1 MIESLQF
8 LANGFEVAGTL
19 QNLLY
24 CLIGAIVGTLVGVLP
39 GLGPI
44 AGIALLIP
52 ATFGLNATSALI
64 MLSGIY
70 YGAMYGGSTT
80 SILINVP
87 GETAS
92 VITCIDGYQMAQQ
105 GRAGPALAISAI
117 GSFIAGT
124 IAIFGLVLIAP
135 PLAAA
140 ALAFGPPEFASLMMF
155 AFVVLSNVTGG
166 SLVKALMMVIA
177 GLILGTIGLDPVT
190 GNERF
195 TFGSAYLLSGIE
207 FVAVAIGVFGL
218 GEILVNA
225 AKPPQ
230 QLEQRV
236 LVPRFRD
243 LYPTFQDLKRSIG
256 AILRGTG
263 IGFGVG
269 LIPGP
274 APVIATYAAYTV
286 EKRFSKHPEEFGKG
300 AIEGVAGPEAANNAA
315 TQSAFIPLFVIGV
328 PFGPVPAILLG
339 ALLIHGVTPG
349 PLLISES
356 PQLFWAVVASM
367 YIGNF
372 ILLLLNLPFVPL
384 FANMLRVPK
393 KVLLPLVML
402 FCVTGMFSVNNS
414 VLDIWMMLAFGAL
427 GYILRGWACE
437 GAPLLLGLVLG
448 PKLEVAFRQS
458 VMISHGGFDIFIDR
472 PISLA
477 FLVATLGFLLF
488 PLIKRAARLLLPK
501 PPPSS
506 GGPKRLVEGQPR

>member
-1 MIESLQF
+1 MLESLQY
-8 LANGFEVAGTL
+8 LIGGFTVAATA

-24 CLIGAIVGTLVGVLP
+24 CLIGAIVGTLVGILP

-52 ATFGLNATSALI
+52 VTFGLNPTSALI
-64 MLSGIY
+64 MLAGIY

-92 VITCIDGYQMAQQ
+92 VITCIDGYKMAQQ
-105 GRAGPALAISAI
+105 GRAGPALAIAAI

-140 ALAFGPPEFASLMMF
+140 ALAFGPPEFASLMVF
-155 AFVVLSNVTGG
+155 GFVVLSNVTGT
-166 SLVKALMMVIA
+166 SLVKALIMAVV

-190 GNERF
+190 GNARF
-195 TFGSAYLLSGIE
+195 TFDTAYLLGGIE

-218 GEILVNA
+218 GEVLVNA
-225 AKPPQ
+225 AKPPA

-243 LYPTFQDLKRSIG
+243 LYPTLQDLRRSIG
-256 AILRGTG
+256 AILRGAG
-263 IGFGVG
+263 IGFGMG

-274 APVIATYAAYTV
+274 APVIATYASYAV
-286 EKRFSKHPEEFGKG
+286 EKRLSKHPEEFGKG
-300 AIEGVAGPEAANNAA
+300 AIEGVAGPESANNSA
-315 TQSAFIPLFVIGV
+315 TQSAFIPLFVLGI
-328 PFGPVPAILLG
+328 PFGPVTAILLG

-349 PLLISES
+349 PLLIAEH
-356 PQLFWAVVASM
+356 PQLFWAVIASM

-372 ILLLLNLPFVPL
+372 ILLLLNLPFIPL

-402 FCVTGMFSVNNS
+402 FCFTGMYSVNNS
-414 VLDIWMMLAFGAL
+414 VPDIWMMLGFGAL
-427 GYILRGWACE
+427 GYILRGWAYE

-458 VMISHGGFDIFIDR
+458 VMISHGDFGIFVER
-472 PISLA
+472 PVSLA
-477 FLVATLGFLLF
+477 LLLATLAFLLF
-488 PLIKRAARLLLPK
+488 PFIKLAWRSFQPK
-501 PPPSS
+501 TTPP
-506 GGPKRLVEGQPR
+506 QAHT

>member
-1 MIESLQF
+1 MLESLQY
-8 LANGFEVAGTL
+8 LISGFTVATTA

-24 CLIGAIVGTLVGVLP
+24 CLIGAIVGTLVGILP

-52 ATFGLNATSALI
+52 ATFGLNPTSALI
-64 MLSGIY
+64 MLAGIY

-92 VITCIDGYQMAQQ
+92 VITCIDGYKMAQQ
-105 GRAGPALAISAI
+105 GRAGPALAISAL

-140 ALAFGPPEFASLMMF
+140 ALAFGPPEFASLMVF
-155 AFVVLSNVTGG
+155 GFVVLSNVTGT
-166 SLVKALMMVIA
+166 SLIKALMMAVV
-177 GLILGTIGLDPVT
+177 GLIIGTIGMDPVT

-195 TFGSAYLLSGIE
+195 TFDSAYLLGGIE

-218 GEILVNA
+218 GEVLVNA
-225 AKPPQ
+225 AKPAE
-230 QLEQRV
+230 QLEGRV

-243 LYPTFQDLKRSIG
+243 LYPSLADLKRAIG

-269 LIPGP
+269 LVPGP
-274 APVIATYAAYTV
+274 APVIATYASYTV
-286 EKRFSKHPEEFGKG
+286 EKRLSKHPEEFGNG
-300 AIEGVAGPEAANNAA
+300 AIEGVAGPESANNAA
-315 TQSAFIPLFVIGV
+315 TQSAFIPLFVLGI
-328 PFGPVPAILLG
+328 PFGPVTAILLG

-349 PLLISES
+349 PLLIAEH

-414 VLDIWMMLAFGAL
+414 ILDIWMMLAFGAL
-427 GYILRGWACE
+427 GYILRGWAYE

-458 VMISHGGFDIFIDR
+458 VMISHGDFGIFVER
-472 PISLA
+472 PVSAALLLATLA
-477 FLVATLGFLLF
+477 FLVYPLVKLARRTLHRK
-488 PLIKRAARLLLPK
+488 PAAGVAHEER
-501 PPPSS
+501 
-506 GGPKRLVEGQPR
+506 Q

>member
-1 MIESLQF
+1 MLESLQY
-8 LANGFEVAGTL
+8 LISGFAVATTL
-19 QNLLY
+19 QNLAY
-24 CLIGAIVGTLVGVLP
+24 CLIGAIVGTLVGILP

-52 ATFGLNATSALI
+52 ATFGLNPTSALI
-64 MLSGIY
+64 MLAGIY

-92 VITCIDGYQMAQQ
+92 VITCIDGYKMAQQ
-105 GRAGPALAISAI
+105 GRAGPALAISAL

-140 ALAFGPPEFASLMMF
+140 ALAFGPPEFASLMVF
-155 AFVVLSNVTGG
+155 GFVVLSNVTGT
-166 SLVKALMMVIA
+166 SLIKALMMAVV
-177 GLILGTIGLDPVT
+177 GLIIGTIGLDPVT

-195 TFGSAYLLSGIE
+195 TFGSAYLLGGIE

-218 GEILVNA
+218 GEVLVNA
-225 AKPPQ
+225 AKPVA
-230 QLEQRV
+230 QLEGRV

-243 LYPTFQDLKRSIG
+243 LYPSLVDLKRAIG

-263 IGFGVG
+263 IGFGIG
-269 LIPGP
+269 LVPGP
-274 APVIATYAAYTV
+274 APVIATYASYTV
-286 EKRFSKHPEEFGKG
+286 EKRLSKHPEEFGNG
-300 AIEGVAGPEAANNAA
+300 AIEGVAGPESANNSA
-315 TQSAFIPLFVIGV
+315 TQSAFIPLFVLGI
-328 PFGPVPAILLG
+328 PFGPVTAILLG

-349 PLLISES
+349 PLLIAEH

-414 VLDIWMMLAFGAL
+414 ILDIWMMLAFGAL
-427 GYILRGWACE
+427 GYVLRGWAYE

-458 VMISHGGFDIFIDR
+458 VMISHGDFGIFVER
-472 PISLA
+472 PVSLGL
-477 FLVATLGFLLF
+477 LVATALFLVY
-488 PLIKRAARLLLPK
+488 PLAKLAWRAWLRK
-501 PPPSS
+501 PAAAAVQ
-506 GGPKRLVEGQPR
+506 GERQ

>member
-1 MIESLQF
+1 MLESLQL
-8 LANGFEVAGTL
+8 LAGGFATALTL
-19 QNLLY
+19 QNLAY
-24 CLIGAIVGTLVGVLP
+24 CLAGAIVGTLVGVLP

-64 MLSGIY
+64 MLAGIY

-105 GRAGPALAISAI
+105 GRAGPALAIAAL
-117 GSFIAGT
+117 GSFVAGT

-140 ALAFGPPEFASLMMF
+140 ALAFGPPEFAALMVF

-166 SLVKALMMVIA
+166 SLVKALMMVVV
-177 GLILGTIGLDPVT
+177 GLILGTLGMDPVT
-190 GNERF
+190 GDARF
-195 TFGSAYLLSGIE
+195 TFETAYLLGGVE

-225 AKPPQ
+225 AKPPA
-230 QLEQRV
+230 QLEARV
-236 LVPRFRD
+236 TVPRLRD
-243 LYPTFQDLKRSIG
+243 LYPSLADLKRSAG

-263 IGFGVG
+263 IGFFTG

-274 APVIATYAAYTV
+274 APVIATYASYTV
-286 EKRFSKHPEEFGKG
+286 EKRVSKHAEEFGKG
-300 AIEGVAGPEAANNAA
+300 AIEGVAGPESANNAA
-315 TQSAFIPLFVIGV
+315 TQSAFIPLFVIGI

-349 PLLISES
+349 PLLISEK
-356 PQLFWAVVASM
+356 PELFWAVVASM

-414 VLDIWMMLAFGAL
+414 VLDIWMMLGFGVL
-427 GYILRGWACE
+427 GYLLRGWAYE

-458 VMISHGGFDIFIDR
+458 VMISHGDFGIFVER
-472 PISLA
+472 PVSLA
-477 FLVATLGFLLF
+477 LLIAT
-488 PLIKRAARLLLPK
+488 AAFLLLPLARRLW
-501 PPPSS
+501 
-506 GGPKRLVEGQPR
+506 PKKEPAAHG

>member
-1 MIESLQF
+1 MVESLEF
-8 LANGFEVAGTL
+8 LFSGFATATTL

-24 CLIGAIVGTLVGVLP
+24 CIIGAIVGTLVGILP

-52 ATFGLNATSALI
+52 ATFGLNPTSALI

-92 VITCIDGYQMAQQ
+92 VITCIDGYQMAQK
-105 GRAGPALAISAI
+105 GRAGPALAISAL
-117 GSFIAGT
+117 GSFVAGT
-124 IAIFGLVLIAP
+124 IAIFGLVLLAP
-135 PLAAA
+135 PLAEA
-140 ALAFGPPEFASLMMF
+140 ALAFGPPEFASLMVF
-155 AFVVLSNVTGG
+155 GFVVLSNVTGK
-166 SLVKALMMVIA
+166 SLTRSLMMAVV
-177 GLILGTIGLDPVT
+177 GLIIGTIGLDPVT

-195 TFGSAYLLSGIE
+195 TFGHAPLLGGIE
-207 FVAVAIGVFGL
+207 FVAVAIGLFGI

-225 AKPPQ
+225 AKPPE

-236 LVPRFRD
+236 VVPRFRD
-243 LYPTFQDLKRSIG
+243 LYPSLQDLKRSVG
-256 AILRGTG
+256 PILRGTG
-263 IGFGVG
+263 IGFGAG

-274 APVIATYAAYTV
+274 APVIATYASYAV
-286 EKRFSKHPEEFGKG
+286 EKRFAKHPEEFGHG
-300 AIEGVAGPEAANNAA
+300 AIEGVAGPEAANNSA
-315 TQSAFIPLFVIGV
+315 TQSAFIPLFVLGI
-328 PFGPVPAILLG
+328 PFGPVTAILLG

-349 PLLISES
+349 PLLIAEH

-402 FCVTGMFSVNNS
+402 FCVTGMYSVNNS
-414 VLDIWMMLAFGAL
+414 VFDMWMMLLFGVL
-427 GYILRGWACE
+427 GYLLRGWAYE

-458 VMISHGGFDIFIDR
+458 VMISHGDLNIFTDR
-472 PISLA
+472 PVSLA
-477 FLVATLGFLLF
+477 FLLATLAFLLYPLLKLARQHFF
-488 PLIKRAARLLLPK
+488 PATDDKKGK
-501 PPPSS
+501 P
-506 GGPKRLVEGQPR
+506 Q

>member
-1 MIESLQF
+1 MLESLDLLLGGF
-8 LANGFEVAGTL
+8 ATALTLKNLA
-19 QNLLY
+19 Y
-24 CLIGAIVGTLVGVLP
+24 CLAGAVVGTLVGILP

-52 ATFGLNATSALI
+52 ATFGLDATAALI
-64 MLSGIY
+64 MLAGIY

-92 VITCIDGYQMAQQ
+92 VITCLDGYKMAQQ
-105 GRAGPALAISAI
+105 GRAGPALAIAAI
-117 GSFIAGT
+117 GSFVAGT

-135 PLAAA
+135 PLARA
-140 ALAFGPPEFASLMMF
+140 ALAFGPAELAALMIF

-166 SLVKALMMVIA
+166 SLVKALMMVVV

-190 GNERF
+190 GDARF
-195 TFGSAYLLSGIE
+195 TFGTAYLLGAIE

-225 AKPPQ
+225 AKPAA
-230 QLEQRV
+230 QLETRV
-236 LVPRFRD
+236 TVPRLRD
-243 LYPTFQDLKRSIG
+243 LYPSLEDLRRSAG

-263 IGFGVG
+263 IGFFTG

-274 APVIATYAAYTV
+274 APVIATYASYTV
-286 EKRFSKHPEEFGKG
+286 EKKVAREPQRFGQG
-300 AIEGVAGPEAANNAA
+300 AIEGVAGPESANNAA
-315 TQSAFIPLFVIGV
+315 TQSAFIPLFVIGI

-349 PLLISES
+349 PLLISEK

-414 VLDIWMMLAFGAL
+414 VPDIWMMLGFGVL
-427 GYILRGWACE
+427 GYLLRGWAYE

-458 VMISHGGFDIFIDR
+458 LMISRGDFGIFIER
-472 PISLA
+472 PVS
-477 FLVATLGFLLF
+477 ATLLAASVLALLW
-488 PLIKRAARLLLPK
+488 PLAKLLRRKKAEASPHAAPRA
-501 PPPSS
+501 
-506 GGPKRLVEGQPR
+506 

>member
-1 MIESLQF
+1 MLESLQF
-8 LANGFEVAGTL
+8 LAGGFGHAL
-19 QNLLY
+19 SAQNLLY
-24 CLIGAIVGTLVGVLP
+24 CLIGAVVGTLVGVLP

-52 ATFGLNATSALI
+52 VTFGLNPTSALI
-64 MLSGIY
+64 MLAGIY

-92 VITCIDGYQMAQQ
+92 VITCIDGYKMAQA
-105 GRAGPALAISAI
+105 GRAGPALAIAAL
-117 GSFIAGT
+117 GSFVAGT
-124 IAIFGLVLIAP
+124 IAIFGLVLLAP
-135 PLAAA
+135 PLADA
-140 ALAFGPPEFASLMMF
+140 ALAFGPPEFAALMVF
-155 AFVVLSNVTGG
+155 GFVVLSNVTGK
-166 SLVKALMMVIA
+166 SLVKALMMAVV

-190 GNERF
+190 GNGRF
-195 TFGSAYLLSGIE
+195 TFDTAYLLGGIE

-218 GEILVNA
+218 GEVLANA
-225 AKPPQ
+225 AKPPGE
-230 QLEQRV
+230 LEQRV
-236 LVPRFRD
+236 IVPRFRD
-243 LYPTFQDLKRSIG
+243 LYPTLQDLKRSVG

-263 IGFGVG
+263 LGFGIG

-274 APVIATYAAYTV
+274 APVIATYASYMV
-286 EKRFSKHPEEFGKG
+286 EKRLAKHPEEFGNG
-300 AIEGVAGPEAANNAA
+300 AIEGVAGPESANNSA
-315 TQSAFIPLFVIGV
+315 TQSAFIPLFVLGI
-328 PFGPVPAILLG
+328 PFGPVTAILLG

-349 PLLISES
+349 PLLIAEH

-402 FCVTGMFSVNNS
+402 FCITGMYSVNNS
-414 VLDIWMMLAFGAL
+414 ILDIWMMLGFGAL
-427 GYILRGWACE
+427 GYILRGWAYE

-458 VMISHGGFDIFIDR
+458 VMISHGDFGIFVDR
-472 PISLA
+472 PVSLGLLLVTA
-477 FLVATLGFLLF
+477 VFLVF
-488 PLIKRAARLLLPK
+488 PLLKLAYRSLRAK
-501 PPPSS
+501 PATT
-506 GGPKRLVEGQPR
+506 VAEGEPR